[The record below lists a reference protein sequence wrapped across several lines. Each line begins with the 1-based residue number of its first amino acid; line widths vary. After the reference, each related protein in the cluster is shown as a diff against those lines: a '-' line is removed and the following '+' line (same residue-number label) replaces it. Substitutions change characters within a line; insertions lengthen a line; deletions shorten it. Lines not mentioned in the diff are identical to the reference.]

1 MCYVASFF
9 SKQRVPKDSVPPQH
23 FVYRFSEGDPDAAAK
38 DHFIARQLAANV
50 EVAPL
55 AQRIKAFVRSEG
67 QQLPRTEGYP

>member
-1 MCYVASFF
+1 MLHHFF
-9 SKQRVPKDSVPPQH
+9 PKQRVPKDSVPPLTILYI
-23 FVYRFSEGDPDAAAK
+23 VSLKGDPDAAAK

>member
-1 MCYVASFF
+1 MFF
-9 SKQRVPKDSVPPQH
+9 PKKGRQKILYPPTH